1 MIKIEE
7 SYLIG
12 MKPEDMPNEDTRWI
26 AESCGIEVAMKMMKN
41 LGGISLYIPKST
53 VTENTRRTSDL
64 PNEDTR
70 LIANYCGVVIAV
82 KILQE
87 FPQSLLRIPKLEYSD
102 WAKKLIKKHFNGTNA
117 KRLAVELCV
126 SESFVYKYSKRV
138 LIQAKKETPD
148 PRFFRANG
156 LTLEKLSLFDK
167 Q

>member
-12 MKPEDMPNEDTRWI
+12 MKPEDMPNEDTTWI
-26 AESCGIEVAMKMMKN
+26 AESCGIEIAMKIMKN
-41 LGGISLYIPKST
+41 LGGISLYIPKCT
-53 VTENTRRTSDL
+53 INENTRKTADL

-70 LIANYCGVVIAV
+70 LIANYCGVSVAV
-82 KILQE
+82 KILIE
-87 FPQSLLRIPKLEYSD
+87 FPQTLLRIPKLEYSD

-138 LIQAKKETPD
+138 LSDKKKSD
-148 PRFFRANG
+148 SNSRFQIING
-156 LTLEKLSLFDK
+156 VKVEKINLFD
-167 Q
+167 